1 MKRQVRACA
10 ILMVAVMT
18 GCCTER
24 IVPPAAKDRATVV
37 KGAWRPTLPSAWKGK
52 KVAFLG
58 DSITDPAH
66 VGCTANYWN
75 YLPDL
80 LGIDAYVY
88 GKNGWRMDG
97 MLTQAEW
104 LKNELGD
111 EVDAIFVLAGTNDY
125 NGSVPR
131 GEWYEERE
139 ETVNRSDGPARL
151 KHRVLSMN
159 ATTFRGRL
167 NRLLGYLKH
176 NFPRQQIVLMTAL
189 HRGYATFGPA
199 NVQPDETFGNL
210 RGEFIDDFN
219 ADIREAGRRW
229 SVPVLDLFERCG
241 LYPNEP
247 EHVPY
252 FHRADT
258 DMLHPSAAGHRR
270 IAETMAYWMLTIPP
284 GFDRPG
290 VPPVGGRES

>member
-1 MKRQVRACA
+1 MRKSSCA
-10 ILMVAVMT
+10 GAAMIALLLA

-24 IVPPAAKDRATVV
+24 VVPAAARDQATVV
-37 KGAWRPTLPSAWKGK
+37 KGAMFPSVASEWKGK

-104 LKNELGD
+104 LRKELGD
-111 EVDAIFVLAGTNDY
+111 DVDAIFVLAGTNDY

-131 GEWYEERE
+131 GEWYAESE
-139 ETVNRSDGPARL
+139 ETAMRSGGPARL
-151 KHRVLSMN
+151 KRRIPSTDAN
-159 ATTFRGRL
+159 TFRGRI
-167 NRLLGYLKH
+167 NRLMGYLKH

-189 HRGYATFGPA
+189 HRGYATFGTK
-199 NVQPDETFGNL
+199 NIQPDETFANL
-210 RGEFIDDFN
+210 RGEFIDDYN
-219 ADIREAGRRW
+219 ADIREAGRIW
-229 SVPVLDLFERCG
+229 SVPVLDLFERSG
-241 LYPNEP
+241 LYPTDP
-247 EHVPY
+247 AYAPY
-252 FHRADT
+252 FHDART

-270 IAETMAYWMLTIPP
+270 IAETVSRWMRTIPP
-284 GFDRPG
+284 DFKT
-290 VPPVGGRES
+290 EE

>member
-10 ILMVAVMT
+10 ILMAAVMT

-104 LKNELGD
+104 LKDELGD

-159 ATTFRGRL
+159 TTTFRGRL

-189 HRGYATFGPA
+189 HRGYATLVRRTSSRTRRSATCAASSSTTSMRTSVKPVVVGVCRSWISSSGADSIPT
-199 NVQPDETFGNL
+199 NRSTC
-210 RGEFIDDFN
+210 RIFI
-219 ADIREAGRRW
+219 ARIRTCSIRAPQDIAALPRRW
-229 SVPVLDLFERCG
+229 PTGC
-241 LYPNEP
+241 
-247 EHVPY
+247 
-252 FHRADT
+252 
-258 DMLHPSAAGHRR
+258 
-270 IAETMAYWMLTIPP
+270 
-284 GFDRPG
+284 
-290 VPPVGGRES
+290 